1 MKRRRPWAG
10 HSYPLWR
17 AHTLCGGHSGRSV
30 EEEWCGTNGADLWRR
45 NHSTT
50 NVRCK
55 TLELSWSCQASH
67 GVCVKVHRL
76 HC

>member
-17 AHTLCGGHSGRSV
+17 AQWALCGGGGMVWH
-30 EEEWCGTNGADLWRR
+30 ECADLWRR
-45 NHSTT
+45 NRATT